1 MKPTHLIISAFG
13 AYAGR
18 VELDMRRLG
27 EQGIYLITGD
37 TGSGKTTIFDAI
49 SFALYGR
56 ASGEARKDGGILRSD
71 FASPSTETFVEL
83 QFDHLG
89 KSYKVRRNME
99 YERKKER
106 GSGTTLEKENAI
118 FEAPDRI
125 IEGKRRVDQAI
136 LDLLNIG
143 YEHFSRIMM
152 IAQGDFARLLM
163 ADTEERG
170 RILRTI
176 FDTGLYER
184 LQDALKQRVLQAE
197 KRYAPLKE
205 RLESAFSE
213 IQVQADAEEAEN
225 LSLLRE
231 QASAYRAEELMEAL
245 KRLIEAQK
253 RRAAQDEQTLKAL
266 DQEFQ
271 MIQEQ
276 EARVRTRQKDAA
288 QLAQVERTLEEMRA
302 RDGENAKQR
311 ARMDRAEAAQ
321 RLETMV
327 QALLEAK
334 KRLNDTQFELQKR
347 RQEREENAKQRAR
360 MDRAEAAQRL
370 ETMVQALL
378 EAKKRLNDT
387 QFELQKRRQ
396 EREKLILAGPELQKK
411 LDALEAQGD
420 RQQALIQR
428 RGALEDQMPRYEQ
441 LAQAQSQLRT
451 LENGCAQARQR
462 VMRLEKVQQ
471 ENQQQAAQEDQM
483 PRYEQLAQAQSQ
495 LRTLENGCAQARQ
508 RVMRLEKVQQEN
520 QQQAAQAARRAEELA
535 GAPQTLSEAQ
545 TARERI
551 KEKAD
556 RLNILWDGLKKL
568 GEQQKQVDALAQKV
582 QLEVH
587 QAEQQEHQLIRARG
601 EMLLHQAGIL
611 ARQLRDGQPCPVC
624 GAQEHPNPAAAVPE
638 ALSPEALD
646 QLERQVREKQRQAQ
660 ALAGEYSGKSG
671 RLEEQKAQMKQQ
683 LGDLFGQNVLD
694 WDMRRISESARDARV
709 QLQQQL
715 TAQDQALLQ
724 ARQAE
729 EERQK
734 ADRMHKELT
743 RQAPELLRQFADE
756 NQRLQEKE
764 KQLAAQ
770 RALIETLNQGLEIQ
784 DAQAARREI
793 ERLSTMQRAY
803 EADLNRARQDLSRHQ
818 SAFKSA
824 EDQLALLTGQIQ
836 SEENRV
842 KQARLALN
850 QAMEREGFSDDDA
863 LKAARMEPGALSR
876 TRQMLE
882 EFEKQRHHALTSQKE
897 LQERLKAQPPVDEA
911 ALLEQKAAYKARQNH
926 LAERRGARSLEI
938 AANERLYHRVRTDWQ
953 AFSDLSVRYAML
965 KELSD
970 TANGKLK
977 GSEKM
982 TLERFIQ
989 ADYFQQVL
997 IQANQRFL
1005 QMTSGQYELER
1016 AQTADNLQ
1024 SQFGLELNVINH
1036 YTGKSRSVRSLSGG
1050 ESFMASLSL
1059 ALGFSDVIR
1068 QHAGGVVMDTL
1079 FVDEGFG
1086 SLDERSL
1093 DQVMDAL
1100 SRLSGSSKLVG
1111 VISHVAELR
1120 NRIER
1125 KIIVTK
1131 TPSGSSA
1138 RIEA

>member
-18 VELDMRRLG
+18 VEMDMRRLG

-231 QASAYRAEELMEAL
+231 QASAYRAEELLEAL

-347 RQEREENAKQRAR
+347 RQERE
-360 MDRAEAAQRL
+360 
-370 ETMVQALL
+370 
-378 EAKKRLNDT
+378 
-387 QFELQKRRQ
+387 
-396 EREKLILAGPELQKK
+396 KLILAGPELQKK

-451 LENGCAQARQR
+451 LENGCAQARQ
-462 VMRLEKVQQ
+462 
-471 ENQQQAAQEDQM
+471 
-483 PRYEQLAQAQSQ
+483 S
-495 LRTLENGCAQARQ
+495 
-508 RVMRLEKVQQEN
+508 VMRLEKVQQEN

-556 RLNILWDGLKKL
+556 RLNSLWDGLKKL

-582 QLEVH
+582 QLAVH

-624 GAQEHPNPAAAVPE
+624 GALDHPNPAAAVPE

-671 RLEEQKAQMKQQ
+671 RLEEQKAQVKQQ
-683 LGDLFGQNVLD
+683 LGDLFGQNVSD

-756 NQRLQEKE
+756 NQRLREKE

-784 DAQAARREI
+784 DPQAARREI

-818 SAFKSA
+818 SAFKSV

>member
-347 RQEREENAKQRAR
+347 RQERE
-360 MDRAEAAQRL
+360 
-370 ETMVQALL
+370 
-378 EAKKRLNDT
+378 
-387 QFELQKRRQ
+387 
-396 EREKLILAGPELQKK
+396 KLILAGPELQKK

-428 RGALEDQMPRYEQ
+428 RGAL
-441 LAQAQSQLRT
+441 
-451 LENGCAQARQR
+451 
-462 VMRLEKVQQ
+462 
-471 ENQQQAAQEDQM
+471 EDQM